1 MRYSTKTKY
10 KKYVKGYGFLSFA
23 RKVDDKDSQRS
34 LSRTPVI
41 TNFLT
46 GSLKFSSNSRLKNI
60 RYLEIRYL
68 ELSLSR
74 TNYLVPLTVFCSL
87 SRTCARIF
95 KLECSNNACIFSW
108 RFFVVSTWQSKE
120 SWLLKLWLKNVKF

>member
-41 TNFLT
+41 TNFH
-46 GSLKFSSNSRLKNI
+46 
-60 RYLEIRYL
+60 YL
-68 ELSLSR
+68 ELFDQFLE
-74 TNYLVPLTVFCSL
+74 L
-87 SRTCARIF
+87 F
-95 KLECSNNACIFSW
+95 KQF
-108 RFFVVSTWQSKE
+108 
-120 SWLLKLWLKNVKF
+120 